1 MGDLLVVQSKVKEV
15 AKKVGG
21 KDLRFSGDDVKAL
34 SDKVAA
40 ILKEAASRAK
50 ANGRKTVK
58 PQDL

>member
-21 KDLRFSGDDVKAL
+21 KDLRFSGDAVQAL
-34 SDKVAA
+34 SDRVGSL
-40 ILKEAASRAK
+40 LKEAASRAK

-58 PQDL
+58 PQDI

>member
-1 MGDLLVVQSKVKEV
+1 MGDLLVVQSKVKEA

-21 KDLRFSGDDVKAL
+21 KDLRFSGDAVKAL
-34 SDKVAA
+34 SDKVQG
-40 ILKEAASRAK
+40 ILKDAAGRAK

>member
-1 MGDLLVVQSKVKEV
+1 MGDLLVVQSKVKET

-21 KDLRFSGDDVKAL
+21 KDLRFSGDAVKAL
-34 SDKVAA
+34 SDKVVG
-40 ILKEAASRAK
+40 ILKDAAVRAK